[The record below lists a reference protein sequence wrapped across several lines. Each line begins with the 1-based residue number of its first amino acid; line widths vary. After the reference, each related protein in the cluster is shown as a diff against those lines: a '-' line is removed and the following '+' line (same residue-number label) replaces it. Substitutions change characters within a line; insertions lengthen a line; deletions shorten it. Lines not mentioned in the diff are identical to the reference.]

1 MIKWLLVLA
10 CAFVL
15 HANAVQVTDDRGV
28 VIDLPQPTRRIV
40 SLLPSLT
47 EVVCELGACDRLV
60 GVDNYSNWPAPVR
73 KLPRLGG
80 LEDANIET
88 IVSLKPDLVLMGYS
102 SRSMGRLEGLGIK
115 VMALEPE
122 TLGDLRRVWTQVGRA
137 LAANDV
143 QQLWD
148 RVQAGVDAAARSLPA
163 SLRGTTV
170 YFEVNSGPYA
180 ASEASFIGEL
190 LARIGAANVVPAQ
203 LGPFPKLNP
212 EFVVRADPQVIM
224 ISDRNAQAL
233 NDRPGWDRIRAVR
246 AGRRPS
252 ITTSQASRS
261 SAPPWFCPSHASKRA
276 RSRWPQAEASRSSNC
291 TRPRCG
297 SSWAKALSRVVLP
310 APLGP
315 TMAVQRPAGSARS
328 MPCSTSMPP
337 SVTRRPSASS
347 ATAVRE
353 ALAST
358 ATSARRAAVFAS
370 RAALRFMPRPPALP
384 RPSPS

>member
-28 VIDLPQPTRRIV
+28 VIDLPQPPRRIV

-233 NDRPGWDRIRAVR
+233 KDRPGWDRIRAVR
-246 AGRRPS
+246 AGRVCMFTPEQGDMLVRPGPRMAAAARLMVDCL
-252 ITTSQASRS
+252 QGRLKGR
-261 SAPPWFCPSHASKRA
+261 AP
-276 RSRWPQAEASRSSNC
+276 
-291 TRPRCG
+291 
-297 SSWAKALSRVVLP
+297 
-310 APLGP
+310 
-315 TMAVQRPAGSARS
+315 
-328 MPCSTSMPP
+328 
-337 SVTRRPSASS
+337 
-347 ATAVRE
+347 
-353 ALAST
+353 
-358 ATSARRAAVFAS
+358 
-370 RAALRFMPRPPALP
+370 
-384 RPSPS
+384 

>member
-28 VIDLPQPTRRIV
+28 VIDLPQPPRRIV

-246 AGRRPS
+246 AGRVCMFTPEQGDMLVRPGPRMAAAARLMVDCL
-252 ITTSQASRS
+252 QGRLKGR
-261 SAPPWFCPSHASKRA
+261 AP
-276 RSRWPQAEASRSSNC
+276 
-291 TRPRCG
+291 
-297 SSWAKALSRVVLP
+297 
-310 APLGP
+310 
-315 TMAVQRPAGSARS
+315 
-328 MPCSTSMPP
+328 
-337 SVTRRPSASS
+337 
-347 ATAVRE
+347 
-353 ALAST
+353 
-358 ATSARRAAVFAS
+358 
-370 RAALRFMPRPPALP
+370 
-384 RPSPS
+384 

>member
-1 MIKWLLVLA
+1 MMKWLAILA
-10 CAFVL
+10 CAFAL

-28 VIDLPQPTRRIV
+28 VVDLPQPPRRIV

-60 GVDNYSNWPAPVR
+60 GVDNYSNWPASVQ

-88 IVSLKPDLVLMGYS
+88 IVSLTPDLVLMGYS

-233 NDRPGWDRIRAVR
+233 KDRPGWDRIRAVR
-246 AGRRPS
+246 AGRVCMFTPEQGDMLVRPGPRMAAAARLMVDCL
-252 ITTSQASRS
+252 QGRLKGR
-261 SAPPWFCPSHASKRA
+261 AP
-276 RSRWPQAEASRSSNC
+276 
-291 TRPRCG
+291 
-297 SSWAKALSRVVLP
+297 
-310 APLGP
+310 
-315 TMAVQRPAGSARS
+315 
-328 MPCSTSMPP
+328 
-337 SVTRRPSASS
+337 
-347 ATAVRE
+347 
-353 ALAST
+353 
-358 ATSARRAAVFAS
+358 
-370 RAALRFMPRPPALP
+370 
-384 RPSPS
+384 